1 VDEQTKGAIGT
12 ISDVFAELVSLQRSN
27 LEISQAIT
35 VMLIAD
41 EGHQKILDALQG
53 LREDQANMTK
63 KIDEILRLMED
74 NE

>member
-1 VDEQTKGAIGT
+1 MGEQTKSAVGT

-35 VMLIAD
+35 RMLMAD
-41 EGHQKILDALQG
+41 EGHQKILDALQE
-53 LREDQANMTK
+53 LKDDQANMTK

-74 NE
+74 DE